1 MEEIVVK
8 DKTSSW
14 NNLKNVKFHII
25 IRRNNFHQL
34 QIQAKVTTMCT
45 KSSEII
51 LVKKQSPKSSK
62 AATTVTTTTA
72 TCTTSLKHPM
82 EWLPKLS
89 KSAITATITA
99 MEASALYTVES
110 SVIFDLSQ
118 RVAQWS

>member
-34 QIQAKVTTMCT
+34 QIQAKVTTICT

-51 LVKKQSPKSSK
+51 LVKKQSPKS
-62 AATTVTTTTA
+62 TTVTTTTA
-72 TCTTSLKHPM
+72 TCTTSLKHPT

-99 MEASALYTVES
+99 MGASALYTVES

-118 RVAQWS
+118 LVVQWS